1 MERHSLKMGL
11 LVSGLVVLAT
21 VLGAL
26 VAMYQQPQTPPEIRG
41 LLWPQP
47 KTVGAFSLI
56 DHDNNPYGPADLRGK
71 WSLLFFGFTHC
82 PDICPVTLA
91 VMDNAYSRLD
101 PARDVQFAFVTVDPD
116 RDTPERMQ
124 QYLTAFNP
132 EFVGLGG
139 STEQIAGLTK
149 QIGLPYF
156 LDKTESRE
164 DYLVDH
170 GASLFMMDPQ
180 GRLVGIFSAP
190 HEARDVA
197 GRFNRIRAFI
207 EKFDEV

>member
-1 MERHSLKMGL
+1 MGL
-11 LVSGLVVLAT
+11 LVCGLVVLAT

-26 VAMYQQPQTPPEIRG
+26 VAMYQRQGTPPDIPG
-41 LLWPQP
+41 LLWPEP
-47 KTVGAFSLI
+47 KTIGDFSLI
-56 DHDNNPYGPADLRGK
+56 DHDNNPYGPADLHGK
-71 WSLLFFGFTHC
+71 WSLLFFGFTYC

-91 VMDNAYSRLD
+91 VMDKAYSRLD
-101 PARDVQFAFVTVDPD
+101 PAREAQFVFVTVDPD

-139 STEQIAGLTK
+139 STEQVAGLTQ

-170 GASLFMMDPQ
+170 GASLFMLDPQ

-190 HEARDVA
+190 HDEQDVA
-197 GRFNRIRAFI
+197 DRFNRIRSFI
-207 EKFDEV
+207 DG